1 MHTKRN
7 VGVILLAGLLLAG
20 CATMGADGF
29 AEDNNDPFEGAN
41 RVVFDVTLAVD
52 RAVAKP
58 VATAYRDVLPVE
70 VRDMVRNFLNN
81 LKSPVIFANDIL
93 QGEADRAG
101 VTFVRA
107 IVNTGIGLGGL
118 FEVAE
123 EWGYEGHS
131 EDFGQTLAVW
141 GVGEGPYLMIPLLG
155 PSNPRDLVG
164 RGIDSIFDPLSYVQW
179 GDESYVPYVR
189 AGVDIIDLRSRNIE
203 TLDDVER
210 TSADFYG
217 AARSLYRQSR
227 ENEINNGMAEIE
239 ELPDF

>member
-52 RAVAKP
+52 RAVTKP

>member
-1 MHTKRN
+1 
-7 VGVILLAGLLLAG
+7 
-20 CATMGADGF
+20 
-29 AEDNNDPFEGAN
+29 
-41 RVVFDVTLAVD
+41 
-52 RAVAKP
+52 
-58 VATAYRDVLPVE
+58 
-70 VRDMVRNFLNN
+70 MVRNFLNN